1 MGAIRSTV
9 VVRVRIWGGGRVPDR
24 AGAGVPGEVG
34 IIIMVDAGVKVMGKI
49 RVPPD
54 VGTVV
59 RVRAK
64 DPVGGAVRGKIRD
77 VVRSVV

>member
-1 MGAIRSTV
+1 
-9 VVRVRIWGGGRVPDR
+9 
-24 AGAGVPGEVG
+24 
-34 IIIMVDAGVKVMGKI
+34 MGKI

-64 DPVGGAVRGKIRD
+64 DPVGGAVWGKIRD
-77 VVRSVV
+77 VVRSVVCCGFVELSVGSDVVFDTIFSIPNKKKQLNSTISRDKCQFMHAL